1 MHNFKLPRQTIH
13 IAPGK
18 LCDDVA
24 HYAPAGDAVVASTP
38 ESGGQRLLVRRQRD
52 SGVLRAGF
60 EGAGYEML
68 AVLGWDDGMGR
79 KLPELR
85 WRDGT
90 TKSTETRP
98 RHSVF

>member
-38 ESGGQRLLVRRQRD
+38 ESGGQRLLVRRQRG

-68 AVLGWDDGMGR
+68 AVLGSMGR
-79 KLPELR
+79 
-85 WRDGT
+85 WDGA
-90 TKSTETRP
+90 EAARAAMAR
-98 RHSVF
+98 RHD